1 VRLESNRDGTAK
13 VFLSQREYDRLLEF
27 VTDDQLSLVVR
38 LGSEVGLRHA
48 ETAAV
53 THADLSESMVD
64 LSDVPTTDSTD
75 HDQERVMAHWLSV
88 YGKDTSGGREDGKR
102 RDAFVKE
109 AIARDV
115 EFEVHKRD
123 LDPDDEVIPVTART
137 IRRWVSDL
145 GDRMAGETGNDDWS
159 HLSTHDF
166 RRYYATTMLQVH
178 GMNPEV
184 LMEVGGWD
192 SYEALR
198 PYLQSPVEEVI
209 VAEFAGKGLL

>member
-13 VFLSQREYDRLLEF
+13 VFLSQREYERLLE
-27 VTDDQLSLVVR
+27 VVADDQTELVVR
-38 LGSEVGLRHA
+38 LGAEVGLRHA

-53 THADLSESMVD
+53 TYGDLSESAVN
-64 LSDVPTTDSTD
+64 LSDVPTTDPTE
-75 HDQERVMAHWLSV
+75 HDQERVMAHWLAV
-88 YGKDTSGGREDGKR
+88 HGKDTSGDREDGKR
-102 RDAFVKE
+102 RDALVKE
-109 AIARDV
+109 SIARDI

-137 IRRWVSDL
+137 VRRWVSEL
-145 GDRMAGETGNDDWS
+145 GAIMSAETGNDDWL

-166 RRYYATTMLQVH
+166 RRYYATTMLQVY